1 MALVDTAPPVTT
13 ELLEVRQVRKAFR
26 KPGGG
31 ELVVLDDVNLSL
43 REGEIIGLLGRSG
56 SGKSTLLRIV
66 AGLINPSAGEVRY
79 EGKPLDGPADGIA
92 MVFQTF
98 ALFPWLTVLE
108 NAEIGLEARGESPQ
122 EVRRRALA
130 AIDLIGLDGYESA
143 YPRELSGG
151 MRQRVGF
158 ARALVVHP
166 KILLMDEPFSAL
178 DVLTAETLRTDF
190 LDLWIEKRM
199 PIKSVVLV
207 THNIEEAVFM
217 CDRILISSSSPG
229 RIAAEIRVPF
239 AHPRN
244 RLDPA
249 FRQMVDDIYAKM
261 TARPAQAPG
270 VPAKAATLGM
280 FDKLP
285 RVSVNLLS
293 GLMETV
299 AAAPYHGRADLPAI
313 AATLQLEVDDLFPI
327 GEALQLLG
335 FAELVQGDIQ
345 LTPRGRVF
353 AEAGLEVRKR
363 IFAEQ
368 LVRSVPLA
376 AHIKR
381 VLDERPGHRAPRLR
395 FEVELEDHMTEED
408 AQETLRAVISWGR
421 YAELFSYDDEA
432 EQFSLE
438 NPAA

>member
-1 MALVDTAPPVTT
+1 MLDTLPPVTT
-13 ELLEVRQVRKAFR
+13 DVLEARGVRQAFP
-26 KPGGG
+26 KPAGG
-31 ELVVLDDVNLSL
+31 ELVVLDDVSLAL
-43 REGEIIGLLGRSG
+43 REGEIVGLLGRSG
-56 SGKSTLLRIV
+56 CGKSTLLRII
-66 AGLINPSAGEVRY
+66 AGLIRPSAGEVRY
-79 EGKPLDGPADGIA
+79 EGKPLQGPAEGIA

-98 ALFPWLTVLE
+98 ALFPWLSVLE
-108 NAEIGLEARGESPQ
+108 NAEIGLEARGMPEA
-122 EVRRRALA
+122 VTRRRALQ

-158 ARALVVHP
+158 ARALVVEP
-166 KILLMDEPFSAL
+166 KVLLMDEPFSAL

-199 PIKSVVLV
+199 PMKAVLLV

-217 CDRILISSSSPG
+217 CDRILILSSSPG
-229 RIAAEIRVPF
+229 RITGEIRVPF
-239 AHPRN
+239 AHPRG
-244 RLDPA
+244 RLDSA
-249 FRQMVDDIYAKM
+249 FRQMVDDIYGRM
-261 TARPAQAPG
+261 TARPAPAPG
-270 VPAKAATLGM
+270 TAVKTPVLGV

-285 RVSVNLLS
+285 RVSINRLS

-299 AAAPYHGRADLPAI
+299 AAAPYNGRADLPAI

-327 GEALQLLG
+327 AEALQLMG
-335 FAELVQGDIQ
+335 FAELAQGDIQ
-345 LTPRGRVF
+345 LTTAGRLFVESDTQ
-353 AEAGLEVRKR
+353 ARKR
-363 IFAEQ
+363 IFAEH
-368 LVRSVPLA
+368 LMRSIPLA
-376 AHIKR
+376 AHVRR

-395 FEVELEDHMTEED
+395 FETEIEDHLPEGD

-432 EQFSLE
+432 EMFSLE

>member
-1 MALVDTAPPVTT
+1 MPDTLSPVAAG
-13 ELLEVRQVRKAFR
+13 LLDVRGVRQAFP
-26 KPGGG
+26 KPAGG
-31 ELVVLDDVNLSL
+31 EAVVLEDVNLTL
-43 REGEIIGLLGRSG
+43 REGEIVGLLGRSG
-56 SGKSTLLRIV
+56 SGKSTLLRII
-66 AGLINPSAGEVRY
+66 AGLIRPRAGEVIY
-79 EGKPLDGPADGIA
+79 EGKLLDCPAQGIA

-98 ALFPWLTVLE
+98 ALFPWLSVLE
-108 NAEIGLEARGESPQ
+108 NAEIGLEARGLPEP
-122 EVRRRALA
+122 ETRRRALS

-158 ARALVVHP
+158 ARALVVEP
-166 KILLMDEPFSAL
+166 KVLLMDEPFSAL

-199 PIKSVVLV
+199 PIKAVLLV

-217 CDRILISSSSPG
+217 CDRILIFSSNPG
-229 RIAAEIRVPF
+229 RVIAEIKVPF

-249 FRQMVDDIYAKM
+249 FRQMVDDIYARM
-261 TARPAQAPG
+261 TARPAAVAG
-270 VPAKAATLGM
+270 VPGKAPALGL

-299 AAAPYHGRADLPAI
+299 AAPPYQGRADLPAI

-327 GEALQLLG
+327 AEALQIMG
-335 FAELVQGDIQ
+335 FAELAQGDIQ
-345 LTPRGRVF
+345 LTAAGRLFAESDTETRKRVF
-353 AEAGLEVRKR
+353 ADH
-363 IFAEQ
+363 

-376 AHIKR
+376 AHMRR
-381 VLDERPGHRAPRLR
+381 VLDERPGHRAPRIR
-395 FEVELEDHMTEED
+395 FEAEIEDHLPEED

-432 EQFSLE
+432 EMFSLE